1 MHLIEKIK
9 AGNLSELDKVYLEIK
24 PKFIGF
30 ASKQFPGISIEV
42 IEDVYQD
49 AISVFYQ
56 NIKRG
61 LLNEITSSLSA

>member
-24 PKFIGF
+24 PKFI
-30 ASKQFPGISIEV
+30 AYAIKQFPAIKMEV

-49 AISVFYQ
+49 AIIVFYQ

>member
-24 PKFIGF
+24 PKFI
-30 ASKQFPGISIEV
+30 AYANKQFPAINMEV

-49 AISVFYQ
+49 SIIIFYQ
-56 NIKRG
+56 NIQANYLHK
-61 LLNEITSSLSA
+61 